1 MFRITVQVQAVV
13 PVRPANERKSVGTFM
28 GGDKVKGTFQ
38 MFHQRNCSR
47 HIVVKRYLLFQ
58 NGNISGLPDIG
69 VDCGNE
75 PQRIIV
81 EPAADVGIS
90 LFRQRLVLV
99 VSASVRELGGGNVQD
114 PFSCPFRDQ
123 MKEAQKILARIPE
136 SHASADTGFIVGG
149 RTGHVEGYHTLILV
163 PDVHHTVYFLIGR
176 RYLEAGQQ
184 LFPVLAKFLKGLVH
198 SLFIGIFFQQFSGFG
213 LIYHIGSLPFL
224 FLGIFCIAKN
234 KNKGFTFPWLQ
245 AQIQLVGGDRV
256 PAAGYRIG
264 QFPCQHSFGCIRSL
278 VNAQKSVPAGI
289 KMGHRSIN
297 TAERV
302 VVPAFSVFG
311 LVIDS
316 GAFDLHFA
324 GA

>member
-1 MFRITVQVQAVV
+1 
-13 PVRPANERKSVGTFM
+13 
-28 GGDKVKGTFQ
+28 

-81 EPAADVGIS
+81 ESAADVGIS

-99 VSASVRELGGGNVQD
+99 IGASVRKLGRGNIQD
-114 PFSCPFRDQ
+114 PFSCPFRNQ
-123 MKEAQKILARIPE
+123 MKEAQKILTGIPE
-136 SHASADTGFIVGG
+136 SHTSADAGFIIRS
-149 RTGHVEGYHTLILV
+149 RTGHIKGHHTLILV
-163 PDVHHTVYFLIGR
+163 PYIYHTVYFIVGR

-234 KNKGFTFPWLQ
+234 KNKGFTFSRLQ
-245 AQIQLVGGDRV
+245 AQVQLVGGDRV
-256 PAAGYRIG
+256 PAAGHRIR
-264 QFPCQHSFGCIRSL
+264 QFSCQHGLWGIRSL

-311 LVIDS
+311 FMINS
-316 GAFDLHFA
+316 GAFDLHFS